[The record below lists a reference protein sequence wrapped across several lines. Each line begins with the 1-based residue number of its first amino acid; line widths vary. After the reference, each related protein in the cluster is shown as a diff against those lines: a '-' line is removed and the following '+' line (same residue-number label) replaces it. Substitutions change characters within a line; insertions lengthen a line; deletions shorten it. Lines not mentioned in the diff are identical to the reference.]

1 MNKKIEKSITSDKTL
16 KDKAID
22 IKGRSYVLVSDRVI
36 FFNDTYSNGAIT
48 TKLLTTPDA
57 ERVTMIA
64 KVTPDLGVPE
74 RFFTGHSQ
82 ATWGDGM
89 VNKTAALEN
98 CETSAVGRALAM
110 MGIGVIDSIASAD
123 EINKATNQE
132 KATRPMLDIKC
143 PKCGNPLV
151 EGKTRAGKTLH
162 KCSTNKYEN
171 GKASGCDYVNWDP
184 TGREAEARKRATE
197 GNPMTVEEYE
207 GYS

>member
-1 MNKKIEKSITSDKTL
+1 MSKDL
-16 KDKAID
+16 KDKAIS
-22 IKGRSYVLVSDRVI
+22 IKGKDYVLVADRVI
-36 FFNDTYSNGAIT
+36 YFNQQYPNGAIT

-57 ERVTMIA
+57 DRVTIIA
-64 KVTPDLGVPE
+64 KVTPDFATPE

-110 MGIGVIDSIASAD
+110 LGIGVIDSISSVD
-123 EINKATNQE
+123 EINKATNLE
-132 KATRPMLDIKC
+132 KANTPTLDVEC

-151 EGKTRAGKTLH
+151 EGKTKTGKTFH

-171 GKASGCDYVNWDP
+171 GQSFGCSYVNWDP
-184 TGREAEARKRATE
+184 TGKETELKKR
-197 GNPMTVEEYE
+197 GWDNPITVEDYE
-207 GYS
+207 AGNY